1 MLNLAVFIPAF
12 SPFLKTIGG
21 TPFALGIMNS
31 ICAFVSLVWNPI
43 VASIEKS
50 SSTTLVATILAIL
63 GKFE

>member
-12 SPFLKTIGG
+12 SPFIKTIGG

-31 ICAFVSLVWNPI
+31 ISAFLSLVWNPI
-43 VASIEKS
+43 VASIEKFV
-50 SSTTLVATILAIL
+50 TNLVATIWAIL

>member
-50 SSTTLVATILAIL
+50 TNNFGCYNPGNFREV
-63 GKFE
+63 